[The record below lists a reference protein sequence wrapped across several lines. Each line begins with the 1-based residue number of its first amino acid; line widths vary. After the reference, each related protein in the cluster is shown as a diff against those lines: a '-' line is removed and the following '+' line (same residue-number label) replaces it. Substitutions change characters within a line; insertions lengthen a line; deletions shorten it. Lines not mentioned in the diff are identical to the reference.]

1 MLHAHLRLA
10 RGAVQELR
18 GAQGVQQ
25 WWRRRKQ
32 GTG

>member
-1 MLHAHLRLA
+1 LRT
-10 RGAVQELR
+10 GAVQELR

-32 GTG
+32 GTGKQ